1 MRHSEK
7 HAEVIMSFLDYS
19 YTLNQYHARKQRSL
33 MTKELRQQI
42 MVRDNYTYQ
51 ICGKHMSD
59 EVGLQID
66 HIIPVSEGGKTVPSN
81 LQVLCS
87 KCNGKNQID
96 EQNFGGNTVVS
107 FFT

>member
-1 MRHSEK
+1 
-7 HAEVIMSFLDYS
+7 
-19 YTLNQYHARKQRSL
+19 
-33 MTKELRQQI
+33 
-42 MVRDNYTYQ
+42 
-51 ICGKHMSD
+51 MSD

-96 EQNFGGNTVVS
+96 EQNFGGNTVCLLFYITLLLCILSVYQLTVLIPKMS
-107 FFT
+107 IKGSLQVAEGRRKVWNRRFL

>member
-7 HAEVIMSFLDYS
+7 HAEVIMSFFDYS
-19 YTLNQYHARKQRSL
+19 CTLNQYHARKQRSL

-42 MVRDNYTYQ
+42 MVRDNYKYQ

>member
-1 MRHSEK
+1 
-7 HAEVIMSFLDYS
+7 MSFLDYS

-66 HIIPVSEGGKTVPSN
+66 HIIPVSEGGKRFLPTFRYCVRSAM
-81 LQVLCS
+81 
-87 KCNGKNQID
+87 GKIK
-96 EQNFGGNTVVS
+96 
-107 FFT
+107 

>member
-7 HAEVIMSFLDYS
+7 HAEVIIRYLEFS
-19 YTLNQYHARKQRSL
+19 YMFNQLHARKQRSL

-42 MVRDNYTYQ
+42 LVRDNYTYQ

-66 HIIPVSEGGKTVPSN
+66 RIIPVSKGGKTVPSN

-87 KCNGKNQID
+87 KCNVKKSNR
-96 EQNFGGNTVVS
+96 
-107 FFT
+107 